1 MLTTLPFAG
10 FYCSKWSNELDDV
23 ENNFIENE
31 AENDNTLDNGVD
43 WDKYREMCDERRKEI
58 EEERAEEDAL
68 ADADPDKRLYQ
79 DKPLDL
85 VQYVTDFCRMN
96 NLKE

>member
-1 MLTTLPFAG
+1 MGDIA
-10 FYCSKWSNELDDV
+10 
-23 ENNFIENE
+23 
-31 AENDNTLDNGVD
+31 
-43 WDKYREMCDERRKEI
+43 RRKEI

-68 ADADPDKRLYQ
+68 ADAGPDKRLYP

-96 NLKE
+96 HLKE